1 MQARRARLRYPPEL
15 KRRRPHTDRCPC
27 VRKGSRCG
35 AARSIRSRIGRPGT
49 FTAPAKRLRDRR
61 RRPHAEQR
69 HHEGFVPATEEPSS
83 MRASRDAVT
92 GSPAALQGVSNVL
105 QDS

>member
-1 MQARRARLRYPPEL
+1 MHAHRARLRYPREL
-15 KRRRPHTDRCPC
+15 KRRPHTDRCPS
-27 VRKGSRCG
+27 VRSGSRCG
-35 AARSIRSRIGRPGT
+35 AERSIRSRIGPPGN
-49 FTAPAKRLRDRR
+49 FSAPAKRLRERR

-83 MRASRDAVT
+83 MRASRDAIT
-92 GSPAALQGVSNVL
+92 GSPTALQEVSNVF